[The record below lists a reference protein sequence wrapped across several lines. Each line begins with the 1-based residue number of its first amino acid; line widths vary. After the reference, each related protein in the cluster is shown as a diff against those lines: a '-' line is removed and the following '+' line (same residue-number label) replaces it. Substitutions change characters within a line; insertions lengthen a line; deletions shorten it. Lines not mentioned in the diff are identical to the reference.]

1 MPKEECAWITI
12 LGLGNILCGDD
23 AFGVRA
29 AEKLYSMY
37 DFPDHV
43 QIVDGGAQGP
53 TLCGLVRESSMM
65 LVFDAFD
72 SGKTP
77 GMITVFN
84 NAQIPSWLGMGKI
97 SPHQNSFAETLAL
110 ASLKNELP
118 REITL
123 VGIQPQ
129 TTDFGAKMSM
139 PVQKNMDT
147 AIKTGL
153 EILSSWGVEALP
165 AKTEKHLLNA
175 EIRNSTCFFE

>member
-1 MPKEECAWITI
+1 MQDDVRAWTTI

-23 AFGVRA
+23 AFGVCA
-29 AEKLYSMY
+29 VEKLYSQY
-37 DFPDHV
+37 DFPDCV

-53 TLCGLVRESSMM
+53 ALCGLVRESRRM

-72 SGKTP
+72 SGEEAGT
-77 GMITVFN
+77 ITIFN

-118 REITL
+118 QEIIL
-123 VGIQPQ
+123 VGIQPKAAG
-129 TTDFGAKMSM
+129 FGFNMSS
-139 PVQKNMDT
+139 PVRNGIEPAIRTALDILKN
-147 AIKTGL
+147 
-153 EILSSWGVEALP
+153 WGINPWP

-175 EIRNSTCFFE
+175 EMRNSICLFD

>member
-1 MPKEECAWITI
+1 MPDEGCAWTTI

-29 AEKLYSMY
+29 AEAMYSQY
-37 DFPDHV
+37 DFPDLV

-53 TLCGLVRESSMM
+53 TLCGLVRESRRL

-72 SGKTP
+72 SGKEP
-77 GMITVFN
+77 GIITVFN
-84 NAQIPSWLGMGKI
+84 HAQIPSWLGMGKI

-118 REITL
+118 QEIIL
-123 VGIQPQ
+123 VGIQPK
-129 TTDFGAKMSM
+129 TTDFGAKMSI
-139 PVQKNMDT
+139 PVQKGMEQ

-153 EILSSWGVEALP
+153 GILNSWEINPWP
-165 AKTEKHLLNA
+165 ARAEKHLLNA
-175 EIRNSTCFFE
+175 EMRNSICFFE